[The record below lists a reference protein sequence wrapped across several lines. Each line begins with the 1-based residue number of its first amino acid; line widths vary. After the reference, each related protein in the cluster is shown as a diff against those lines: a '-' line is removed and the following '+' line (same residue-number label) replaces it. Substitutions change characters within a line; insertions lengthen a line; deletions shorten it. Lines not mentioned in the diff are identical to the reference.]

1 MADGQ
6 PPLQMPVIAG
16 RVVVAVVCILH
27 GCRHIVGRTELL
39 ITASRCDQH
48 GHKAGGSN
56 NNILTKKREGKRTQ
70 TQHLSWPQKTK
81 GDRLLAVYVLNNK
94 IPIVWRRKR
103 IRINSSNSFD
113 HFSCLE
119 CSSTFAII
127 QISQRAPHSSAA
139 IGRDFVLLV
148 LYSILHNS
156 RRLASYLLYAGP
168 STSCFLQGVR
178 EQREGEAKGKLK
190 RSARIYSRP
199 DRGQKGEPC
208 RPFSSRREHAKHITS
223 WQGKWNQVK

>member
-1 MADGQ
+1 MATKPGGQ
-6 PPLQMPVIAG
+6 TTIFWRKRG
-16 RVVVAVVCILH
+16 RA
-27 GCRHIVGRTELL
+27 RELKL
-39 ITASRCDQH
+39 STYHD
-48 GHKAGGSN
+48 
-56 NNILTKKREGKRTQ
+56 LKK
-70 TQHLSWPQKTK
+70 QKVT
-81 GDRLLAVYVLNNK
+81 DCLLYMFWIIKYL
-94 IPIVWRRKR
+94 VWRRKR
-103 IRINSSNSFD
+103 IRINSSNLFD

-156 RRLASYLLYAGP
+156 RRLASYLLLYAGP

-223 WQGKWNQVK
+223 WQGKWNQVKKEISIHHVVLIIKPWMWFIAQLCYMLLLYCTVSVTQGNTSKEEI

>member
-1 MADGQ
+1 MKKEG
-6 PPLQMPVIAG
+6 L
-16 RVVVAVVCILH
+16 
-27 GCRHIVGRTELL
+27 
-39 ITASRCDQH
+39 
-48 GHKAGGSN
+48 GS
-56 NNILTKKREGKRTQ
+56 I
-70 TQHLSWPQKTK
+70 
-81 GDRLLAVYVLNNK
+81 
-94 IPIVWRRKR
+94 RR
-103 IRINSSNSFD
+103 IIWSFLSFD
-113 HFSCLE
+113 HTYYLR
-119 CSSTFAII
+119 SSRYL
-127 QISQRAPHSSAA
+127 SVRRRAA

-223 WQGKWNQVK
+223 WQGKWNKVKKEISIHHVVLIIKPWMWFIAQWCIA

>member
-1 MADGQ
+1 MATKPGGQ
-6 PPLQMPVIAG
+6 TTIFWRKRG
-16 RVVVAVVCILH
+16 RAK
-27 GCRHIVGRTELL
+27 ELKL
-39 ITASRCDQH
+39 
-48 GHKAGGSN
+48 SN
-56 NNILTKKREGKRTQ
+56 
-70 TQHLSWPQKTK
+70 LSWPQKTK

-103 IRINSSNSFD
+103 IRIISSNLFD

-119 CSSTFAII
+119 CSSSTFAII

-156 RRLASYLLYAGP
+156 RRLASYLLLYAGP

-178 EQREGEAKGKLK
+178 VQREGEAKGKLK